1 MNRRF
6 LSSCFL
12 QAISGFMNLSGP
24 PLHAGKRP
32 SAVEQVVTSLF
43 NGLMSNRFAPGQRL
57 IEADLTAEYRVSRG
71 TLREAFR
78 RLAADGLID
87 IVPNRGAIVRR
98 LSSRDMNEL
107 FQIRTELEGLAA
119 RLAAERM
126 SDAEVR
132 ARFETAIAPIWGE
145 HQRSQPADY
154 ITENAEFHEAI
165 LDASGNRQ
173 LALVS
178 RQFQLPVIMAQVRG
192 LLTAETIASSLT
204 EHRLMAHAILRS
216 DPPEAERL
224 MQEHLARAMELTM
237 HYIEARGGS

>member
-1 MNRRF
+1 
-6 LSSCFL
+6 
-12 QAISGFMNLSGP
+12 MNLPGHPLQSGR
-24 PLHAGKRP
+24 RP
-32 SAVEQVVTSLF
+32 SAVEQVVNSLF

-57 IEADLTAEYRVSRG
+57 IEADLTAEYGVSRG

-78 RLAADGLID
+78 RLAADGLIE

-126 SDAEVR
+126 ADPELR
-132 ARFETAIAPIWGE
+132 ARFETAIAPIW
-145 HQRSQPADY
+145 QDQPRTHSADY
-154 ITENAEFHEAI
+154 IAENAQFHEAI

-192 LLTAETIASSLT
+192 LLTVETMASSVA
-204 EHRLMAHAILRS
+204 EHRRMARAILAGHAA
-216 DPPEAERL
+216 EAERL
-224 MQEHLARAMELTM
+224 MQDHLARAMELTRRF
-237 HYIEARGGS
+237 IDRQNAPWR